1 MNKDIETLKQY
12 LSFIDSFDVDDLD
25 IEERYLVNE
34 IIDEIDARHQE
45 ILEEFTELNEEET
58 DEYLLF
64 PNGRD
69 YDAEDEDGI

>member
-1 MNKDIETLKQY
+1 MNKDIEILKQY
-12 LSFIDSFDVDDLD
+12 LSFIDSFDIDDLD

-45 ILEEFTELNEEET
+45 ILEEFTELNEEEN

>member
-45 ILEEFTELNEEET
+45 ILEELTELNEEET